1 MSGKVSGTVCLN
13 SLYSG
18 IPCAGCGAI
27 GEQVWLLESDH
38 KCAMCR
44 GYGDS
49 VKELAIVKAEVIEG
63 QLEAERAKGHVEAL
77 EEMRQGA
84 ALFVIETQEDLETAS
99 EIVNEISARLKTLEA
114 EEKAATK
121 PILEG
126 VARVRSWFAPA
137 RKTGEEA
144 LGAWKRLIL
153 KSNEERRLKAAEAA
167 AKVQIAIAAGDS
179 RTAAV
184 LHRQVQPPEP
194 VKGLQSRKVW
204 AFKVVNQGLLTAEYL
219 VPNEN
224 AIRAEMRAQIA
235 KGQEPVIPGVK
246 FEQVESLAATGT

>member
-1 MSGKVSGTVCLN
+1 M
-13 SLYSG
+13 
-18 IPCAGCGAI
+18 A
-27 GEQVWLLESDH
+27 EEVWLLESDH
-38 KCAMCR
+38 KCATCR
-44 GYGDS
+44 GYGDG
-49 VKELAIVKAEVIEG
+49 VKTLTVETAALIKSAPSFIVEGEIE
-63 QLEAERAKGHVEAL
+63 EARAKGHVEVF
-77 EEMRQGA
+77 EELRTGL

-99 EIVNEISARLKTLEA
+99 EIVNEIAARLKTLEA
-114 EEKAATK
+114 EEKAATR

-137 RKTGEEA
+137 RKAGEETLA
-144 LGAWKRLIL
+144 LGKRLIL

-194 VKGLQSRKVW
+194 VKGLQTRKMW
-204 AFKVVNQGLLTAEYL
+204 SFRVVNQGLLTSEYL